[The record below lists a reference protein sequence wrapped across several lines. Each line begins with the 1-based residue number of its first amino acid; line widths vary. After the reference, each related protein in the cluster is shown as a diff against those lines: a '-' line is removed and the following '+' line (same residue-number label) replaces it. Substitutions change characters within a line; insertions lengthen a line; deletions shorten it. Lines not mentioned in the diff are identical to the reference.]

1 MAKPKIFVTRDQ
13 PGPALTKLGNLYDVT
28 VNPEDRPVSKEELIA
43 AVKEVD
49 GIIACVGDR
58 IDGEVM
64 DASGGF
70 LKAVCNAIVGFDNV
84 DLKAATERGIYVT
97 NTPGVLTETVA
108 DLAFG
113 LLLTLSRR
121 IAEADRFIRTG
132 RWRGWGPKQ
141 FLGFDV
147 HGKTLGILGLGRIG
161 LAVAK
166 RAKGFDMTVLYF
178 DVFRNTEMEKKLGL
192 HFVPLNE
199 VLSRSDFVS
208 VHVPLIPQTKHMI
221 STNEL
226 DLMKESAFL
235 INSSRGPV
243 VDEKALITALKAGKI
258 RGAGL
263 DVWDPEPPSVDN
275 PLLTMDNV
283 VTLPHIASASVETRT
298 RMIEMAIDNLKA
310 ILNGRIPPN
319 LVNKEVISVRP
330 LKVS

>member
-13 PGPALTKLGNLYDVT
+13 PGKALTKLGDLYDVT

-113 LLLTLSRR
+113 ILLTLSRR

-132 RWRGWGPKQ
+132 MWRGWGPKQ

-178 DVFRNTEMEKKLGL
+178 DVFRNPEMEKKLGL
-192 HFVPLNE
+192 HFAPLNE

-319 LVNKEVISVRP
+319 LVNEDVVSVRP
-330 LKVS
+330 LKAS

>member
-13 PGPALTKLGNLYDVT
+13 PGPSLTKLGNLYDVT
-28 VNPEDRPVSKEELIA
+28 INPEDRPVSKEELIA

-258 RGAGL
+258 CGAGL

>member
-13 PGPALTKLGNLYDVT
+13 PGPALTKLGNIYDVK
-28 VNPEDRPVSKEELIA
+28 VNPEDRPVSKEELIV